1 MAQWLPT
8 SITANPEDV
17 LIGIL
22 LENETN
28 GLSAPIANGGI
39 GNLLVPLDPS
49 NPFDNYYIT
58 NSTKVLSVKQ
68 DTDKD
73 YRVKVSAID
82 TDDIEINL
90 NNSLVTGSIDCSAL
104 IGMSKL
110 TEDIDTL
117 SGKDYPIFELT
128 REDINT
134 LLNEA
139 SQNILPF

>member
-1 MAQWLPT
+1 M
-8 SITANPEDV
+8 SITGDYVYEESDKSVIAGLTINDNS
-17 LIGIL
+17 IDIAGK
-22 LENETN
+22 LET
-28 GLSAPIANGGI
+28 
-39 GNLLVPLDPS
+39 DH
-49 NPFDNYYIT
+49 
-58 NSTKVLSVKQ
+58 NSFTF
-68 DTDKD
+68 
-73 YRVKVSAID
+73 D